1 MAHINLLPW
10 RQELRKERQRQ
21 FLTIMGLSAM
31 LMALIVVAVHLQ
43 YSRMIAVQES
53 RNQVLSKY
61 IEDVDA
67 QLAEIKDLDQQIE
80 RLKTRMQVIE
90 RLQAN
95 RPEVVRLFNE
105 LAESLP
111 DGVYLTKLK
120 QSGNTLTLEGEA
132 QSQTRV
138 SSFMRSLDAA
148 KSMANPSLE
157 VIEVDPKSPEKA
169 RRFVLRVTQVIPEAG
184 ENKKSKLQAR
194 K

>member
-61 IEDVDA
+61 IKDVDA

-105 LAESLP
+105 LVESLP